1 MTRFKQLASVAAIA
15 TVTFLAGAPASATVI
30 LTFGQN
36 GTADTITGTNN
47 GSGSTT
53 ISGTNISVSIT
64 QIDGLLLTPFNAFF
78 TLSATS
84 VGAASSSGG
93 FISQDYSGTFCF
105 TSVAGCGNGVNYLS
119 GSFTDATFGTG
130 ASLTMSGAEPPGTV
144 SFTSDVIND
153 LDVPRGMSFSF
164 ANVNPLLHIVNGS
177 IASFHSSVSGT
188 LSGSETTH
196 ENPEPATLGL
206 LGIALAGLGFARR
219 RPRS

>member
-1 MTRFKQLASVAAIA
+1 MTRFKQLASVAAVA
-15 TVTFLAGAPASATVI
+15 AAVFLGAAPASATVI

-64 QIDGLLLTPFNAFF
+64 QIDALLLTPFNAFF

-105 TSVAGCGNGVNYLS
+105 TSLAGCLGTNYLS
-119 GSFTDATFGTG
+119 GSFTDATFGAG

-144 SFTSDVIND
+144 SFTSDVISD

-177 IASFHSSVSGT
+177 IGSFHSSVSGT
-188 LSGSETTH
+188 LSGSQTTH

-206 LGIALAGLGFARR
+206 LGLALAGLGFVRR
-219 RPRS
+219 RIRS